1 MRLSE
6 LFNKVSGFL
15 KFGRKPVE
23 KGTPETLAEMLEFNC
38 PHCNRLLAIDVKWRH
53 TEVECP
59 ACNSF
64 LVPEQAIVKNRQRER
79 VRREEKKRTSQE
91 TVPVPPSKKPES
103 KERAAPSAPIT
114 EISQPAKVEEKP
126 AEQVP
131 EPPAEKSKPKKPV
144 FRDYPVREILPTEKG
159 MKKSPEQVSNAE
171 AEKPGLEEHVVSE
184 RPLAKILQPAKAKEK
199 RHIIVGLDFG
209 TSSTKVL
216 YRNLEKEKVYPVEF
230 KHSMKG
236 YSNFMFPSIVSLM
249 DGNLYFGTE
258 PKDSTSRLFL
268 SLKRCIGCQASVFSN
283 KSCPYY
289 EDRDR
294 CFSLADKNGIE
305 LHVPVK
311 YMCAWY
317 LGYVLKHAR
326 QLIKCKYGE
335 KYDIELIYNL
345 GIPIDHY
352 ENQQSKKLFS
362 DTFAVA
368 ERLSEKME
376 DGVSFSELC
385 ETTEYQFSHVD
396 GIPEE
401 QIRTYIF
408 TETIAAVVSD
418 VLNPSYEAEEKHA
431 IIDVGAG
438 TTDITIFVLP
448 RMEGRKGTQRFC
460 IYRAE
465 TFSIGADDIDRK
477 ILDRLDEDPRTI
489 GKKCSSLHAIRTAK
503 QNVGT
508 DDSLKVVL
516 GGKSYSLPNEEYVEI
531 VDNIA
536 NDIYED
542 YREVWWKAYQ
552 KEKRE
557 KFWRGLT
564 LFRIGGGN
572 RIEGI
577 SKRLGKSLP
586 LSDRFQEVIHKK
598 LALPGDLTTNP
609 GNGEN
614 WVKANYDLFAIA
626 YGLTLCQTEWRA
638 DDVILSDRI
647 KPLPRPT
654 VIRMP
659 DRDELYQRK

>member
-1 MRLSE
+1 MRLNEFFSR
-6 LFNKVSGFL
+6 VSGFL
-15 KFGRKPVE
+15 KFGRKPAE
-23 KGTPETLAEMLEFNC
+23 KGTPEALAEMLKLNC
-38 PHCNRLLAIDVKWRH
+38 PHCKRLLAIDVKWRH

-59 ACNSF
+59 VCGNP
-64 LVPEQAIVKNRQRER
+64 LVPEEAIATHGEKEKLK
-79 VRREEKKRTSQE
+79 REEEKR
-91 TVPVPPSKKPES
+91 PE
-103 KERAAPSAPIT
+103 P
-114 EISQPAKVEEKP
+114 KVGEKP
-126 AEQVP
+126 
-131 EPPAEKSKPKKPV
+131 
-144 FRDYPVREILPTEKG
+144 
-159 MKKSPEQVSNAE
+159 PEQIPMPR
-171 AEKPGLEEHVVSE
+171 AEKPGLREQIVSA
-184 RPLAKILQPAKAKEK
+184 RPLAEILQPAKAKEK

-230 KHSMKG
+230 NHSMNG
-236 YSNFMFPSIVSLM
+236 YSNFMFPSIVSLLH
-249 DGNLYFGTE
+249 GNLRFGTE
-258 PKDSTSRLFL
+258 LENSASRLFL
-268 SLKRCIGCQASVFSN
+268 SLKRCMGCQAGVFLN

-294 CFSLADKNGIE
+294 CFSLADKDGTE

-317 LGYVLKHAR
+317 LGYVLKHVK
-326 QLIKCKYGE
+326 QLIKRKYGE

-352 ENQQSKKLFS
+352 ENQQCKKLFS

-385 ETTEYQFSHVD
+385 ETTEHRFKHVD
-396 GIPEE
+396 EIDED
-401 QIRTYIF
+401 QICTYVF

-418 VLNPSYEAEEKHA
+418 VLDSSYEGEEKHA

-438 TTDITIFVLP
+438 TTDITVLVLP
-448 RMEGRKGTQRFC
+448 SIEARRGAQKFC
-460 IYRAE
+460 VYHAE
-465 TFSIGADDIDRK
+465 TFPIGADDIDRK
-477 ILDRLDEDPRTI
+477 ILDRLEKTHKII
-489 GKKCSSLHAIRTAK
+489 GKRSSCLHAIRTAK
-503 QNVGT
+503 QGT
-508 DDSLKVVL
+508 GAGNSLKVIL
-516 GGKSYSLPNEEYVEI
+516 GEKSYSLPNGEYSKI

-542 YREVWWKAYQ
+542 YRQAWWKAYQ

-577 SKRLGKSLP
+577 SKRLGESLP
-586 LSDRFQEVIHKK
+586 LSDRPQEVIHKK
-598 LALPGDLTTNP
+598 LRLPENLTTNSQ
-609 GNGEN
+609 NGEN
-614 WVKANYDLFAIA
+614 WVKDNYDLFAIA
-626 YGLTLCQTEWRA
+626 YGLTLCQTGWRA

-647 KPLPRPT
+647 RPLPQPT